1 MSIFPNNAPNK
12 GNTTIKQPTIHI
24 ASLSTFPLLRYTC
37 YKNTDG
43 TDGTD
48 SGDPLIVTTDK
59 GKVRGVVLTAST
71 GKKVDAWLGIPY
83 AQPPI
88 GVLRYRH
95 PRPAE
100 SWQGVLNATQPPN
113 TCFQIIDTV
122 FGDFPGATMWNPNT
136 EMSEDCLKVNV
147 VVPRP
152 RPKHSPVILW
162 IFGGGFYSGT
172 ATLDVYDPK

>member
-1 MSIFPNNAPNK
+1 M
-12 GNTTIKQPTIHI
+12 
-24 ASLSTFPLLRYTC
+24 
-37 YKNTDG
+37 
-43 TDGTD
+43 
-48 SGDPLIVTTDK
+48 TTDK
-59 GKVRGVVLTAST
+59 GKVRGVVLDSAT

-88 GVLRYRH
+88 GALRYRH

-100 SWQGVLNATQPPN
+100 HWTGILNTTTPPS

-147 VVPRP
+147 VAPRP
-152 RPKHSPVILW
+152 RPKNSPVVLW

-172 ATLDVYDPK
+172 ATLDVYDPKYVFILFINCEMSS